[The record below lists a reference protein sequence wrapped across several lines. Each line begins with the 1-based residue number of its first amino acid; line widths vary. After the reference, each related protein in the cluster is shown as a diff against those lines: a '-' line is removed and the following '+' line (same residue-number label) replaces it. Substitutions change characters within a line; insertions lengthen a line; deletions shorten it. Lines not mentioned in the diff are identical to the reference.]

1 MEDAVLQE
9 LHGMATTLDGFL
21 AEVDPALL
29 HAPDAAKLLEAAVNV
44 EQRAGA
50 LKTLLAKRAADAGQ
64 WSAQGH
70 RSPEEWLAKKT
81 GTSYGQ
87 AAGTLHASE
96 KLEQLPALQ
105 QAARD
110 GELSGPQLNELASAA
125 TPDNENKLL
134 EATKHQSF
142 KQLRRT
148 CANEKA
154 SQRSAERDEARHARI
169 HRERTYTSFA
179 DADGAYCFGGKATA
193 AAGARIDAAIA
204 AETDRIFKAAR
215 AEGRNEPLAA
225 YRFDALVNL
234 VCGGGAKV
242 DTTVVIRVDES
253 RLRGEGGMC
262 EATSTGPV
270 PVSEAIGAILAGAF
284 VKVVLHDGVD
294 ISKVSHPG
302 RHIPEVLRTA
312 VHERDGY
319 TCVRPGCGATTKLQ
333 IHHWVVEVH
342 KHGVTA
348 LWNLASVCPHDH
360 YLLTHAGHRLEGGP
374 GNWSWTPPP
383 P

>member
-1 MEDAVLQE
+1 LEDAVLQE
-9 LHGMATTLDGFL
+9 LQGMTKSLDGFL
-21 AEVDPALL
+21 ATIEPALL
-29 HAPDAAKLLEAAVNV
+29 HAPDAARLLEAAAGV
-44 EQRAGA
+44 EQRAA
-50 LKTLLAKRAADAGQ
+50 SLKTLLAKRAAEAGQ
-64 WSAQGH
+64 WANDGY

-87 AAGTLHASE
+87 AAGTLNASE
-96 KLEQLPALQ
+96 KLGQLPGLDKAV
-105 QAARD
+105 RD
-110 GELSGPQLNELASAA
+110 GELSGPQLNELAAAA
-125 TPDNENKLL
+125 TPDNEKKLL
-134 EATKHQSF
+134 EATKRQSF

-154 SQRSAERDEARHARI
+154 SQRSAERDEARHERI
-169 HRERTYTSFA
+169 HRERFYKSHT
-179 DADGAYCFGGKATA
+179 DGDGAYCFEGKATA
-193 AAGARIDAAIA
+193 AVGARIEAALS
-204 AETDRIFKAAR
+204 AEADNVFKAAR
-215 AEGRNEPLAA
+215 ADGRTEPLAA
-225 YRFDALVNL
+225 YRLDALVNL

-253 RLRGEGGMC
+253 RLRGEGGLC

-319 TCVRPGCGATTKLQ
+319 TCVHPGCGATTKLQ

-342 KHGVTA
+342 KNGVTA
-348 LWNLASVCPHDH
+348 LWNLASVCPHCH

-374 GNWSWTPPP
+374 GNWTWIPPP
-383 P
+383 